1 MRRRCDDPFPLATGL
16 CAPFPGVPMSGAL
29 SDPIFAVLLDSPPP
43 PVDTAAAEALLRD
56 LWGIEGRAES
66 LACERDANFRITTEA
81 GPGYVLKV
89 ANPAEARA
97 TTAFQV
103 EALRWLERTAPTL
116 PVPRMVATRGGD
128 FLTPLALVDGR
139 DSTVRLLSWVPG
151 TPVAR
156 TGGAGALAAQIG
168 TLAAQLGTG
177 LAGVRHPAAGHEIL
191 WDIRH
196 LPRLTPLLASL
207 PAGALRDQLQAE
219 IDHFAAAVAPR
230 LPALRWQVVHND
242 LNHHNLVIDPQ
253 APERIAGVLDFGDM
267 VRTARAIDVAVA
279 ASYLTHLED
288 DPLAPV
294 VRMVAAYAAVTP
306 LDAAEIELLRDL
318 IVARLVASIAI
329 TEWRAARYP
338 ENAEYILRNNRG
350 ARAGMAG
357 FAALPRETVTA
368 ALRAAAEEG
377 VR

>member
-1 MRRRCDDPFPLATGL
+1 
-16 CAPFPGVPMSGAL
+16 MSGTL
-29 SDPIFAVLLDSPPP
+29 SDPIFAVLFDSPPP

-103 EALRWLERTAPTL
+103 EALRWLGRGAPTL
-116 PVPRMVATRGGD
+116 PVPRMIATRAGD
-128 FLTPLALVDGR
+128 FLAPLALSDGR

-156 TGGAGALAAQIG
+156 AGGGGALAGQIG
-168 TLAAQLGTG
+168 TLAAQLGAG
-177 LAGVRHPAAGHEIL
+177 LAEFTHPASGHEIL

-196 LPRLTPLLASL
+196 LPRLAPLLASL

-242 LNHHNLVIDPQ
+242 LNHHNLVVDPQ
-253 APERIAGVLDFGDM
+253 APGRITGVLDFGDM
-267 VRTARAIDVAVA
+267 VRTPRAVDVAVA
-279 ASYLTHLED
+279 AAYLTHLED

-294 VRMVAAYAAVTP
+294 MRMVTAYAAVTP
-306 LDAAEIELLRDL
+306 LEAAEIDLLRDL

-338 ENAEYILRNNRG
+338 ENAAYILRNNRG
-350 ARAGMAG
+350 ARAGMER
-357 FAALPRETVTA
+357 FAALPRERVTA
-368 ALRAAAEEG
+368 ALRAAAQEG